1 MLVCKKC
8 GGRIYEQLQMF
19 KGTKK
24 FICPACGATSSSLK
38 EIAKK
43 KMIRSKGKWAGDDYV
58 VHSYLLDSDNL
69 SSCWDCVRD
78 YGWRRMI

>member
-1 MLVCKKC
+1 MIMWICKKC

-24 FICPACGATSSSLK
+24 FICARCGATSSSLK

-43 KMIRSKGKWAGDDYV
+43 KEKVKKNKRKF
-58 VHSYLLDSDNL
+58 
-69 SSCWDCVRD
+69 
-78 YGWRRMI
+78 